1 MKAPQEAL
9 EHIRK
14 ATPTPEAEHKTPG
27 EAHLQTLAEDVIAP
41 HNHPFFDQS
50 AMDGYAARF
59 EDLVSGQALRIA
71 SHLPAG
77 STTLPP
83 VQQGQAARIFTGSA
97 IPPGADTVIMQE
109 HCRAENDLLVI
120 ERLPEKPGTHIR
132 RCGEQIAR
140 GEIALSKGTLLN
152 SSAIGFLA
160 SIGVQRVSVW
170 KRPTAAIITTGS
182 EFIRSGEELVPG
194 KIFESNGIMLQTAL
208 REKGITSER
217 HICED
222 DPEKLTALI
231 RKLADKTDLLLL
243 TGGVSVGDHD
253 HTPTALS
260 SAGFNIVFHKVNQK
274 PGKPLLFATRNDCIA
289 FGLPGN
295 PRSVLMCYH
304 VYVKAMLEQWS
315 GQRQISWFK
324 ERLTLSEEISNPSG
338 KTVFIT
344 GKRSGQNVV
353 PLRGQNSHM
362 LQSFAEADTIIV
374 HPPDEPQLSAG
385 SPVIV
390 IRL

>member
-1 MKAPQEAL
+1 MISPQEAL
-9 EHIRK
+9 EYIRK
-14 ATPTPEAEHKTPG
+14 ATPATAAEHKSPG
-27 EAHLQTLAEDVIAP
+27 EAHLQTLAEDVAAP
-41 HNHPFFDQS
+41 HHHPFFDQS

-71 SHLPAG
+71 AHLPAG
-77 STTLPP
+77 STTLPTIQP
-83 VQQGQAARIFTGSA
+83 GEAARIFTGSA

-109 HCRAENDLLVI
+109 HCSTENDLLVV

-140 GEIALSKGTLLN
+140 GEVALPKGKVLN

-182 EFIRSGEELVPG
+182 EFIRPGEELMPG

-208 REKGITSER
+208 QEQGIASER

-231 RKLADKTDLLLL
+231 NQLAEKTDLLLL

-253 HTPTALS
+253 HTPSALS
-260 SAGFNIVFHKVNQK
+260 SAGFNILFHKVNQK
-274 PGKPLLFATRNDCIA
+274 PGKPLLFATRKDCMA

-304 VYVKAMLEQWS
+304 VYVKAMLGQWT
-315 GQRQISWFK
+315 GQQEISWFSGRL
-324 ERLTLSEEISNPSG
+324 RLTDELINRSG
-338 KTVFIT
+338 KTVFVT
-344 GKRSGQNVV
+344 GKRTDQGVE

-362 LQSFAEADTIIV
+362 LQSFARADTIIV
-374 HPPDEPQLSAG
+374 HPPEAPQLSAG
-385 SPVIV
+385 STVTVIP
-390 IRL
+390 L